1 MQVKICRPLQ
11 TPILC
16 NMSVNSYEDILNRIA
31 KGVENFTYKPQPNGQ
46 LSPDLHNMR
55 MRLQYPELAFSEI
68 PDIEAMQSDIIDGL
82 QAFISI
88 YRPEGFRKF
97 SVERNAYL
105 YMKERVG
112 PSRGYVTRYGAIDPE
127 DYSSHNLNSEVG
139 QQSLLRD
146 TRIYFD
152 RMDPINPVMVA
163 MWAKAWAK
171 KLYCDKKRRDAIV
184 GTLRATQGD
193 FDSGDIRVAEFKGRK
208 QLPLDVGD
216 IFKLSKT
223 DTEHMV
229 DIESS
234 GQTFLSQCGSFLYWA
249 NNDPAV
255 LCDALNRF
263 ADLSLGLTLKR
274 YKTLLGDKVPPPPNN
289 PNAKLPH
296 LDISDFFSYLYDPGD
311 YTRTESEMHNPVSV
325 YALAA
330 FFQCPGLLPYSRD
343 YHQGAREE
351 DFILKPIAFS
361 HFTFKNYD
369 ANSLYDLVTLS
380 GKLSERPRATWH
392 AERHEYAC
400 KNYLSAT
407 EKMALDYL
415 YTKGACHGHATY
427 LGDANRLY
435 NPDTLLN
442 NALNICDGF
451 LQYQLHKAKA
461 QGIFIGEIPHPRE
474 TPYPTVALEEAVR
487 QFHLHDPTVL
497 SGIYRS
503 DMSKHDMQQYLFLTQ
518 PSILKITDGLL
529 TRDNEIRANI
539 EKSLEDFLPTFL
551 YEAQKSLCLMPKE
564 YSRCVTDRT
573 YVYASP
579 EERRAYEEYAMPNNN
594 QFPHADIER

>member
-1 MQVKICRPLQ
+1 
-11 TPILC
+11 
-16 NMSVNSYEDILNRIA
+16 MSLNTYEDILNRIA
-31 KGVENFTYKPQPNGQ
+31 KGVDNFTYKPQPSGQ

-55 MRLQYPELAFSEI
+55 MRLQYPDLAFSEI
-68 PDIEAMQSDIIDGL
+68 PDIATMQSDIIDGL

-88 YRPEGFRKF
+88 HRPEGFRKF

-112 PSRGYVTRYGAIDPE
+112 ASRGYVTRYGSIDPE
-127 DYSSHNLNSEVG
+127 DYSSHNLNSELG

-146 TRIYFD
+146 TRMYFD
-152 RMDPINPVMVA
+152 RMDPINPVIVA

-171 KLYCDKKRRDAIV
+171 KLYCDKRRREAIV
-184 GTLRATQGD
+184 GTLRASQN
-193 FDSGDIRVAEFKGRK
+193 DSVSDDIRIAEFKGRK
-208 QLPLDVGD
+208 QLPLAVGD

-234 GQTFLSQCGSFLYWA
+234 EQTFLSQCGSFLYWMH
-249 NNDPAV
+249 NDPMV

-263 ADLSLGLTLKR
+263 ADVSLGLTLRR
-274 YKTLLGDKVPPPPNN
+274 YKKLLGFKIPPMPNN

-296 LDISDFFSYLYDPGD
+296 LDISDLFSYVFDSGN
-311 YTRTESEMHNPVSV
+311 YTRTESEMHNPVSI
-325 YALAA
+325 YSLAA

-343 YHQGAREE
+343 FHQGAHEE

-369 ANSLYDLVTLS
+369 TNSLYDLVSLS
-380 GKLSERPRATWH
+380 GKLSERSRATWH

-415 YTKGACHGHATY
+415 YTKGTCHGHNTY
-427 LGDANRLY
+427 LGDANILY
-435 NPDTLLN
+435 NPNALLK

-451 LQYQLHKAKA
+451 LQHQLHKAKA

-497 SGIYRS
+497 SGVYRPN
-503 DMSKHDMQQYLFLTQ
+503 MSKHDMQQYLFLTQ

-529 TRDNEIRANI
+529 TRDKEIRSNI
-539 EKSLEDFLPTFL
+539 EKSLEDFLPSFL
-551 YEAQKSLCLMPKE
+551 YEVQKSLCFMPKE

-573 YVYASP
+573 YVYTSP
-579 EERRAYEEYAMPNNN
+579 CACRSKDEFAMPQNI
-594 QFPHADIER
+594 QSPPADLDR